1 MLFSTRFHEP
11 IRRGE
16 VTDTFRRWKRPQAKV
31 GGRYRL
37 HTGGVLEA
45 TSVEVVAPV
54 SVTDADA
61 RQSGFASAQA
71 VLEALEGFEGD
82 LYRVQF
88 RYLGD
93 LPDERVA
100 LAADDDISG
109 HDFEEITQRLGRM
122 DGGGRGAWTRDVLH
136 LIADQ
141 EGVRAA
147 DLAARL
153 GRETVRFKA
162 DVRRLKAL
170 GLTES
175 LEVGYRLSPR
185 GRALLALGG
194 RRDSVSGESRQA
206 GESGESGEVGEPGQ
220 SGGGEG

>member
-11 IRRGE
+11 IRRGD
-16 VTDTFRRWKRPQAKV
+16 VTVTFRRWKRPQAKE

-37 HTGGVLEA
+37 HTGAVIEVTRLGV
-45 TSVEVVAPV
+45 VEPE

-61 RQSGFASAQA
+61 KRAGFGDAPG
-71 VLEALEGFEGD
+71 VLGALEGFEGD

-93 LPDERVA
+93 LRDERAA
-100 LAADDDISG
+100 LAADAELSNADL
-109 HDFEEITQRLGRM
+109 EEITQRLGRM
-122 DGGGRGAWTRDVLH
+122 DGGERGAWTRDVLR
-136 LIADQ
+136 LIDANQ
-141 EGVRAA
+141 GVRAA
-147 DLAARL
+147 DLAERL
-153 GRETVRFKA
+153 GRETLRFKG

-185 GRALLALGG
+185 GRALLAQE
-194 RRDSVSGESRQA
+194 DSV
-206 GESGESGEVGEPGQ
+206 VGEAR
-220 SGGGEG
+220 STGEAG

>member
-16 VTDTFRRWKRPQAKV
+16 VTVTFRRWKRPQARE

-37 HTGGVLEA
+37 HTGAVIEA
-45 TSVEVVAPV
+45 TRVTVVDPSA
-54 SVTDADA
+54 VTDADA
-61 RQSGFASAQA
+61 RRSGFGSAA
-71 VLEALEGFEGD
+71 EVLAALEKFEGD

-93 LPDERVA
+93 LPDERAA
-100 LAADDDISG
+100 LAATDDITEAD
-109 HDFEEITQRLGRM
+109 HEEIAQRLARM
-122 DGGGRGAWTRDVLH
+122 DGGERGAWTRQVLR
-136 LIADQ
+136 LIETH
-141 EGVRAA
+141 EGVRAP
-147 DLAARL
+147 DLAAML
-153 GRETVRFKA
+153 GRETQRFKA

-185 GRALLALGG
+185 GRALLALEMAPA
-194 RRDSVSGESRQA
+194 DGEQA
-206 GESGESGEVGEPGQ
+206 
-220 SGGGEG
+220 